1 MVTKKTSSTTKAET
15 ATVKAEKKET
25 AAAKAI
31 ETKKDTTKKL
41 ETKAAVLVDTPE
53 VQAEEVKE
61 TVKKAAKKVA
71 AKAEDTAEK
80 AVKTVKKA
88 AAKKKATK
96 TTKKAELK
104 TEFFLQF
111 SGKEYTEKEILKK
124 VKDVWTKDLK
134 NKVGDMKDVKI
145 YLKPEESAA
154 YYVVN
159 GDTTGKIDL

>member
-41 ETKAAVLVDTPE
+41 ETKAAVLV
-53 VQAEEVKE
+53 EEVKE

-88 AAKKKATK
+88 AAKKTATK
-96 TTKKAELK
+96 TTKKADLK

>member
-1 MVTKKTSSTTKAET
+1 MVVMGIRVCVVFQDCFRHGSFPLLDHT
-15 ATVKAEKKET
+15 AGDQIHLGFGTG
-25 AAAKAI
+25 
-31 ETKKDTTKKL
+31 
-41 ETKAAVLVDTPE
+41 E

-88 AAKKKATK
+88 AAKKTATK
-96 TTKKAELK
+96 TTKKADLK

>member
-31 ETKKDTTKKL
+31 ETKKDKTKKL

-53 VQAEEVKE
+53 VQAEGVKE

-88 AAKKKATK
+88 AKKTAAK

>member
-88 AAKKKATK
+88 AKKTATK

-159 GDTTGKIDL
+159 GNTTGKIDL

>member
-88 AAKKKATK
+88 AKKTAAK
-96 TTKKAELK
+96 TTKKADLK

>member
-80 AVKTVKKA
+80 AVKTVKKTA
-88 AAKKKATK
+88 AK

>member
-88 AAKKKATK
+88 AAKK
-96 TTKKAELK
+96 TTKKADLK